1 MIVPVNIR
9 NFEVTGRSRISI
21 PHSASEIWML
31 SVDSMKGIKEMNFS
45 TAQCMLTTYNAADIL
60 TNNSITY
67 SSFKIYLAFNFKI

>member
-1 MIVPVNIR
+1 
-9 NFEVTGRSRISI
+9 
-21 PHSASEIWML
+21 ML